1 MIQLKDRSTTEEL
14 QEVVQRVIGRFSPD
28 KILLYGSFAYGDPRP
43 DSDFDL
49 LVVLPDP
56 PARQVGYEVAR
67 EIRLNHPLQLVFMN
81 TEKFEETKDVV
92 GGLAYPANHW
102 GKVLHEKAS

>member
-1 MIQLKDRSTTEEL
+1 MIQLKDPTTAQEL
-14 QEVVQRVIGRFSPD
+14 QEVLERIIKRFRPD
-28 KILLYGSFAYGDPRP
+28 KVLLYGSFAYGDPRP

-49 LVVLPDP
+49 LVVLSDP
-56 PARQVGYEVAR
+56 PPLRAGYEVAR
-67 EIRLNHPLQLVFMN
+67 EIRLQHPLQLVFMR
-81 TEKFEETKDVV
+81 TEEFDETKDVV

>member
-1 MIQLKDRSTTEEL
+1 MIQLKDPETTKEL
-14 QEVVQRVIGRFSPD
+14 QEVVQRVIKRFHPD
-28 KILLYGSFAYGDPRP
+28 KVLLYGSFAYGDPRP

-49 LVVLPDP
+49 LVVLPAP
-56 PARQVGYEVAR
+56 PPLQAGYEAADK
-67 EIRLNHPLQLVFMN
+67 IRLKHPLQLVFMK
-81 TEKFEETKDVV
+81 TEVFEETKDVV